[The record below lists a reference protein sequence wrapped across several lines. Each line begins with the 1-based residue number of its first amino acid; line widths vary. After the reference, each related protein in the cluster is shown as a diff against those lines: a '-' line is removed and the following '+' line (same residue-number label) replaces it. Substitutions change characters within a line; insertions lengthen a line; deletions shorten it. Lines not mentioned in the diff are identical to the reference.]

1 MFRYYYTNDLIS
13 ELEKELLR
21 DHSIVQLMID
31 EYDLFL
37 VSKSL
42 FEAIEEGISIEIVVI
57 STSNKKS
64 MKLVNLCKRLIDL
77 NVQIY
82 WRIDKNLFVKEDYFG
97 IFDKEYLISKREQPN
112 FDDAE
117 GLIRF
122 KNDFFNGLALDSRK
136 LSMFDGDIQIQ
147 FESNRSIIYPKEEIE
162 LSWEVLNAH
171 EVQIEPLDKKFE
183 SKGVQNILIDEDT
196 KFTLTAKNKGNIQKK
211 TVFVRVLKIK
221 EIHFDIEV
229 LDPVINEYIT
239 INSSS
244 IEDERYAVY
253 LGQKVKISWNIKMI
267 GKLIESKLGNL
278 PLSGFHEFEIF
289 KDTEFN
295 FIFKSLKSTQ
305 RKNISLHCFKDSS
318 LFREI
323 ETEDIIKK
331 TKKKS
336 FTENFL
342 YLVKD
347 FFSRVFE

>member
-42 FEAIEEGISIEIVVI
+42 FKAVEEGISIEIVVI

-82 WRIDKNLFVKEDYFG
+82 WRIDKDLFVKEDYFG

-122 KNDFFNGLALDSRK
+122 KNDFFNGLALDSKK
-136 LSMFDGDIQIQ
+136 LSMFDGDIQIE
-147 FESNRSIIYPKEEIE
+147 FESNRSIIYPNEEIE

-221 EIHFDIEV
+221 EIHFDVEV
-229 LDPVINEYIT
+229 LDPIIKEYIA

-253 LGQKVKISWNIKMI
+253 LGQRVKISWNIKMI

-289 KDTEFN
+289 KDTKFN
-295 FIFKSLKSTQ
+295 FIFKSLKSSQ
-305 RKNISLHCFKDSS
+305 SKNISLHCFKDSS

-323 ETEDIIKK
+323 ETEDSIKK
-331 TKKKS
+331 VKKKS

-347 FFSRVFE
+347 FLSRVFK

>member
-42 FEAIEEGISIEIVVI
+42 FKAVEEGISIEIVVI

-82 WRIDKNLFVKEDYFG
+82 WRIDKDLFVKEDYFG

-122 KNDFFNGLALDSRK
+122 KNDFFNGLALDSKK
-136 LSMFDGDIQIQ
+136 LSMFDGDIQIE
-147 FESNRSIIYPKEEIE
+147 FESNRSIIYPNEEIE

-221 EIHFDIEV
+221 EIHFDVEV
-229 LDPVINEYIT
+229 LDPIIKEYIA

-253 LGQKVKISWNIKMI
+253 LGQRVKISWNIKMI

-289 KDTEFN
+289 KDTKFN

-305 RKNISLHCFKDSS
+305 
-318 LFREI
+318 
-323 ETEDIIKK
+323 
-331 TKKKS
+331 
-336 FTENFL
+336 
-342 YLVKD
+342 
-347 FFSRVFE
+347 